1 VRPVGNFH
9 IPKRLAE
16 PLGAPPVMTLGN
28 RSAMRPAK
36 NSINCRHYLYIHC
49 IMANKKSAKNT
60 AVESVDR
67 IEPARLEEPSAAI
80 VDLVAEIS
88 ATAAILGR
96 ALHPRTAASLADV
109 VRLMNTYYSNLIE
122 GHNTRPRD
130 IENALAGRF
139 EADTERRNLQIEA
152 AAHVRVQAEI
162 DRMAA
167 ADSLPEPTSAEFIQW
182 LHREFYR
189 DAPEEMLRITG
200 EGRDF
205 LMTPGAWRSHPEHD
219 VSVGRHLPP
228 SSDRVDAFMRHFEA
242 RYRSDGLGA
251 AGRILAIPA
260 AHHRLNY
267 IHPFPD
273 GNGRVS
279 RLMSHAMGHKA
290 GVAAHGL
297 WSISRGLA
305 RGLESRGEYKSM
317 MDHADTPRQGDMD
330 GRGNLSQRCLNDFAL
345 WFLKVCL
352 DQLRFMDS
360 LFELESL
367 VRRLNLYVER
377 HDTLK
382 PEAARLLEE
391 AAIRGEFDRGDAAR
405 ITGLPER
412 SARRVVNDVTQIGLL
427 ASDTP
432 KGRLSLRF
440 PAHTLDVLFP
450 RLFPA
455 D

>member
-1 VRPVGNFH
+1 
-9 IPKRLAE
+9 
-16 PLGAPPVMTLGN
+16 MTY
-28 RSAMRPAK
+28 K
-36 NSINCRHYLYIHC
+36 E
-49 IMANKKSAKNT
+49 SAKNP

-67 IEPARLEEPSAAI
+67 IEPALLEAPSAAI
-80 VDLVAEIS
+80 VDLVAELS
-88 ATAAILGR
+88 AAAAILGR

-130 IENALAGRF
+130 IENAIAGRF
-139 EADTERRNLQIEA
+139 EDDSERRNLQIEA

-167 ADSLPEPTSAEFIQW
+167 VNSLPEPTSAEFIQW

-189 DAPEEMLRITG
+189 DAPTEMLRITG

-205 LMTPGAWRSHPEHD
+205 IMSPGAWRSRPEQD

-228 SSDRVDAFMRHFEA
+228 SSDRVEAFMRHFEK
-242 RYRSDGLGA
+242 RYRIDSLGA

-260 AHHRLNY
+260 AHHRLNF

-290 GVAAHGL
+290 GVGAHGL

-305 RGLESRGEYKSM
+305 RGLESRGDYKRM
-317 MDHADTPRQGDMD
+317 MDFADTPRQGDMD
-330 GRGNLSQRCLNDFAL
+330 GRGNLSQRCLNDFVL
-345 WFLKVCL
+345 WFLQVCL

-360 LFELESL
+360 LFELETL
-367 VRRLNLYVER
+367 IRRLRLYVER

-382 PEAARLLEE
+382 PESARLLEE
-391 AAIRGEFDRGDAAR
+391 AAIRGEFERGDAAR
-405 ITGLPER
+405 ITGLSER
-412 SARRVVNDVTQIGLL
+412 SARRIVNDLTQIGLL
-427 ASDTP
+427 ASETP

-440 PAHTLDVLFP
+440 PAHTLDFLFP
-450 RLFPA
+450 RLFPES
-455 D
+455 